1 MSSWSVLSV
10 AVPLGLGLYAS
21 FGALRSGASEWH
33 TRLRKP
39 KYNPPHSALMPL
51 FALLF
56 TLEGIAAFLVSN
68 EMVLARHTPE
78 FVAVRAGQLG
88 LGFYWLQLTFLIFW
102 PALLAFGPSLKLAL
116 ANITVAML
124 FHLAAMVEFF
134 RLTVSGGMM
143 MLLCFF
149 VISALT
155 AWNAAL
161 IQARSGILPL

>member
-1 MSSWSVLSV
+1 
-10 AVPLGLGLYAS
+10 
-21 FGALRSGASEWH
+21 
-33 TRLRKP
+33 
-39 KYNPPHSALMPL
+39 MPL
-51 FALLF
+51 FALIF

-68 EMVLARHTPE
+68 EMMLARHTPE

-124 FHLAAMVEFF
+124 FQLAAMVEFF
-134 RLTVSGGMM
+134 RLTISGGMM
-143 MLLCFF
+143 MMLCFF
-149 VISALT
+149 AISTLT

>member
-1 MSSWSVLSV
+1 
-10 AVPLGLGLYAS
+10 
-21 FGALRSGASEWH
+21 
-33 TRLRKP
+33 
-39 KYNPPHSALMPL
+39 MPA

-56 TLEGIAAFLVSN
+56 TLEGIAAYLVSN
-68 EMVLARHTPE
+68 EMTLAQHTPE

-88 LGFYWLQLTFLIFW
+88 LGFYWLHLTFLMLW

-124 FHLAAMVEFF
+124 FQLAAMVEFF
-134 RLTVSGGMM
+134 RLAVAGGVL

-149 VISALT
+149 AISTLT

-161 IQARSGILPL
+161 IQTRGYMLPF

>member
-1 MSSWSVLSV
+1 MSSWVGLSV

-33 TRLRKP
+33 ARLCKP
-39 KYNPPHSALMPL
+39 RYNPPHSVFMPI
-51 FALLF
+51 FALIL
-56 TLEGIAAFLVSN
+56 TLEGIAAYLVSN
-68 EMVLARHTPE
+68 EMILAQHTPE

-116 ANITVAML
+116 ANVTVAML
-124 FHLAAMVEFF
+124 FQLAAMVEFF
-134 RLTVSGGMM
+134 RLTVAGGML

-149 VISALT
+149 VVSALT

-161 IQARSGILPL
+161 IQTRGGLLPL